1 MKFRKAIRNTLAAA
15 LAVAAMVSCARSEMT
30 LPDRTISFQVANRSS
45 LLTRADADPEEIY
58 GDTPFGAYSWFKGGG
73 VNPDVD
79 FMTNQK
85 VIFDGT
91 VWRPDGM
98 TYYWPNG
105 GSLDFFCYSPFSSEN
120 GPAVAENSVSWTD
133 WSIAENAGVDLMYG
147 TKAIGMTAPVT
158 TYYYNGVPT
167 LFHHALA
174 KVGVKLRL
182 AYNEVLAD
190 TGDKTRWDVTV
201 HSIKLKGIYGKGSLT
216 LNIGEDGKEWAKPS
230 SNVWTTAGEP
240 EDISL
245 DVSGLPVLEDTA
257 LREVGTPMMVL
268 PQAFG
273 SDQLIDMEVT
283 IRTWRD
289 KGEGYELFIT
299 EDHVHIGAHLAVSSL
314 SSWGINQNI
323 TYIFVLSPCL
333 ATGLGTDL
341 DGDGIE
347 DQEPTVILFDPAVG
361 DWENISLTTSIQF

>member
-30 LPDRTISFQVANRSS
+30 LPDRTISFQVANHSS
-45 LLTRADADPEEIY
+45 VLTRADDGEDY
-58 GDTPFGAYSWFKGGG
+58 GETPFGAYAWFKGDG
-73 VNPDVD
+73 NNADVD
-79 FMTNQK
+79 FMTNEK

-120 GPAVAENSVSWTD
+120 GPAVAEDRISWTD
-133 WSIAENAGVDLMYG
+133 WSVAANSAVDLMYG
-147 TKAIGMTAPVT
+147 SKALGMTAPVT
-158 TYYYNGVPT
+158 TYYYEGVPT

-174 KVGVKLRL
+174 RVGVKLRL
-182 AYNEVLAD
+182 AYDEVLAD

-201 HSIKLKGIYGKGSLT
+201 HSIKLTNVYGTGSLT
-216 LNIGEDGKEWAKPS
+216 LDIDQDGKEWVKPE
-230 SNVWTTAGEP
+230 SNVWTVSGEP

-245 DVSGLPVLEDTA
+245 DVSELPKLENTDFH
-257 LREVGTPMMVL
+257 EVGTPMMVL

-273 SDQLIDMEVT
+273 TAQRIDMEVT
-283 IRTWRD
+283 INTWRD
-289 KGEGYELFIT
+289 TGEGYKLFLT
-299 EDHVHIGAHLAVSSL
+299 EDHVHVGAKLATSSL
-314 SSWGINQNI
+314 SRWGINQNI
-323 TYIFVLSPCL
+323 TYNFVLAPSL
-333 ATGLGTDL
+333 ATNLGTDL
-341 DGDGIE
+341 DGDGIA

-361 DWENISLTTSIQF
+361 DWESISLTTSIQF